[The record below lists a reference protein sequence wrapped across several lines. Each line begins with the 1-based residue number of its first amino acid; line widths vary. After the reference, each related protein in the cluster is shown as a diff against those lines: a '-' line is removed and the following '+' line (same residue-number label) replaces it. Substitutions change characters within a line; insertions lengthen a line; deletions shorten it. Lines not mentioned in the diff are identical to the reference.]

1 MKSKYVDWLK
11 NDCDVAPF
19 AGAWIEIALM
29 PTIPRHV
36 PSLPSRERGLK
47 FTRLE
52 HLQEGKEVAPF
63 AGAWIEM
70 YFLLLLIVALSVAPF
85 AGAWIEIYFPHPIL
99 SRFQRSLPSRERGL
113 KLHEP
118 LLCPLWGSRSL
129 RGSVD

>member
-1 MKSKYVDWLK
+1 MKFVKPIPVSLEIKSLPSRERGLKSKYVDWLK

-63 AGAWIEM
+63 AGAWIE
-70 YFLLLLIVALSVAPF
+70 IA
-85 AGAWIEIYFPHPIL
+85 
-99 SRFQRSLPSRERGL
+99 
-113 KLHEP
+113 
-118 LLCPLWGSRSL
+118 
-129 RGSVD
+129 